1 MDVSSI
7 NGAHSGIGALWQKG
21 NFCFWVKTKN
31 LGCDIQIQ
39 SPTADLKSNLVSSLT
54 IYHFHLCH
62 KHFKIM
68 SNSTM
73 RFEYETCG
81 DLFCKENTLRCFT
94 DVRKVITP
102 AVIYS
107 RVDFHWDYFMY
118 QLLPFK
124 IWCCI
129 PCDNALIIHYSLGVK
144 TTGETSAGSGFHICG
159 SLIENCS
166 WIKCLDQSLLS
177 LTYCGIHKW
186 HVHLP
191 SCEISV
197 SNKPASSDPI
207 FSSRGGIIAM
217 FHNIKCLASNKWTIY
232 KGKIEFSAS

>member
-118 QLLPFK
+118 QLFPFK

-129 PCDNALIIHYSLGVK
+129 PCDNALIIYYSLGVK
-144 TTGETSAGSGFHICG
+144 TTGETSAIPYMWEFDWK
-159 SLIENCS
+159 LQ
-166 WIKCLDQSLLS
+166 LDQMFGSKSVVVDLL
-177 LTYCGIHKW
+177 W
-186 HVHLP
+186 DPQVARA
-191 SCEISV
+191 
-197 SNKPASSDPI
+197 PAKLRDLS
-207 FSSRGGIIAM
+207 F
-217 FHNIKCLASNKWTIY
+217 
-232 KGKIEFSAS
+232 

>member
-81 DLFCKENTLRCFT
+81 DLFLQRKHFEMFHRCQESNYTRCHLQQGWF
-94 DVRKVITP
+94 
-102 AVIYS
+102 
-107 RVDFHWDYFMY
+107 
-118 QLLPFK
+118 
-124 IWCCI
+124 
-129 PCDNALIIHYSLGVK
+129 SLGLLYVP
-144 TTGETSAGSGFHICG
+144 TSPLKDMMLYPLRQCINHSLLIGSQNSRRDQRDSICG

-217 FHNIKCLASNKWTIY
+217 YHNMKCLASTKWTI
-232 KGKIEFSAS
+232 